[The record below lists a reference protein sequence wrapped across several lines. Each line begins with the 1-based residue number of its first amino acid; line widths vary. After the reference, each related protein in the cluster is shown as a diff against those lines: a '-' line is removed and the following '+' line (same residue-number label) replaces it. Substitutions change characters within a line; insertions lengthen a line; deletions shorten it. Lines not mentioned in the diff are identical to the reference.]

1 MGRIKAREGL
11 VSLMFQE
18 TFNNDYSEESLEL
31 FLENSDYDE
40 IDSEFIKSS
49 YYGIVDNL
57 NEIDEKINSNLKK
70 WDINRLFKIDL
81 SILRVA
87 FFELLYDK
95 NIPKEIVI
103 NEAVEIAKKFSSQDS
118 AKFINGVLGS
128 FVRSDEMA

>member
-11 VSLMFQE
+11 VSLIFQE
-18 TFNNDYSEESLEL
+18 TFSDDHSQESLEIY
-31 FLENSDYDE
+31 LENFDFDE
-40 IDSEFIKSS
+40 IDAEFIADS
-49 YYGIVDNL
+49 YNGIVENL
-57 NEIDEKINSNLKK
+57 ATLDDKINSSLKK
-70 WDINRLFKIDL
+70 WNLNRLFRIDL

-87 FFELLYDK
+87 FYELLYDK
-95 NIPKEIVI
+95 SAPKEVVI